1 MLYSLSKYKD
11 DSLLITV
18 KNLLLTIKY
27 LKFMKIQN
35 KIENFF
41 SIVFSEKI
49 IKIVEKYILYL
60 ASIGFVVHL
69 SLIFLNNYNLI
80 DLAIIQ
86 SNLLSNPISALY
98 TPFSFILVYE
108 AFLLIYYIPRSFTT
122 AVGKQYEIISLIVIR
137 KIFGD
142 IPLIDLNANWVE
154 NPNNLQLIYDLVGIL
169 VIFFLIYL
177 FRRTKENLPVKSV
190 SEKLDRFIA
199 SKKLVSI
206 VLLPILLV
214 TVFISFFS
222 WYNGVFI
229 NESFDVNINYLF
241 FNEFFTLLILVD
253 VFILL
258 LSFQYTER
266 YSQLIRNTGFI
277 ISTIL
282 LRLSFLATGLANIT
296 LIISGI
302 VFGLLI
308 LMIYNQIEKE

>member
-1 MLYSLSKYKD
+1 
-11 DSLLITV
+11 
-18 KNLLLTIKY
+18 
-27 LKFMKIQN
+27 MKIQI
-35 KIENFF
+35 KIENLF
-41 SIVFSEKI
+41 SVIFSEGVLRN
-49 IKIVEKYILYL
+49 VEKYILYL
-60 ASIGFVVHL
+60 ASIGFIIHL
-69 SLIFLNNYNLI
+69 SLIFLNNNNLV
-80 DLAIIQ
+80 DLSIIE
-86 SNLLSNPISALY
+86 SNLLTNPISALY

-142 IPLIDLNANWVE
+142 IPLIDLNANWIE
-154 NPNNLQLIYDLVGIL
+154 NPNNLQLIYDLVCIL
-169 VIFFLIYL
+169 VIFFLIFL
-177 FRRTKENLPVKSV
+177 FRITKDYLPVKSV
-190 SEKLDRFIA
+190 SGKLDRFIA

-206 VLLPILLV
+206 ILLPILAGICFL
-214 TVFISFFS
+214 SFLS
-222 WYNGVFI
+222 WYNGVFVS
-229 NESFDVNINYLF
+229 ESLDQDLNYLF
-241 FNEFFTLLILVD
+241 FNEFFSLLILVD

-282 LRLSFLATGLANIT
+282 LRLSFSATGLASMI

-308 LMIYNQIEKE
+308 LLIYNAIEKE